1 MFGVFKRLSVLIIL
15 FAFLLS
21 VAGIN
26 IIKHTC
32 NMCQTTT
39 YYLFA
44 DTHKCE
50 KTNKTIAEEPS
61 SCCSKKH
68 EADKQCAAEK
78 SKSSQETGCCQSK
91 KIYVKVTD
99 NFVNSSYNS
108 IVKTSINYLQFPLLL
123 TVFIN
128 KYSAEDSDI
137 QTYHPP
143 PLLLFGKQ
151 IIILFHQLIFYAH
164 S

>member
-1 MFGVFKRLSVLIIL
+1 MFGAVKRLSVLIIL
-15 FAFLLS
+15 FVFLFS
-21 VAGIN
+21 VAGIS

-44 DTHKCE
+44 DTHRCE
-50 KTNKTIAEEPS
+50 KTNKPITEEPT

-68 EADKQCAAEK
+68 NTDKHCTDEK
-78 SKSSQETGCCQSK
+78 SKNAKETGCCHSK
-91 KIYVKVTD
+91 KIYLKVTD
-99 NFVNSSYNS
+99 NFVNSTYNS

-123 TVFIN
+123 TVFVNNFSPKETI
-128 KYSAEDSDI
+128 I

-151 IIILFHQLIFYAH
+151 IIILFHQLLFYAH